1 MSTTTDLCRLSGADQ
16 ARLIR
21 AQELSPVELIDAV
34 YARIHALNPI
44 VNAFCTLVEEEARAE
59 ARAAEAAVLRGDD
72 LGPLHGVPVS
82 IKDLVCTRGIRTVS
96 GSKAYADFVPDEDDI
111 VVERLRAAGAIVLGK
126 TNVPEFG
133 YMGTTHN
140 DVFGVTRNPWN
151 LEKTPGGSSG
161 GGTAAVATGMGALAV
176 GSDGGGSVRIP
187 GSFSGLFAMKA
198 SFGRVPLYPG
208 CRDPRYPGVS
218 SWESLEHI
226 GPMTRT
232 VEDSALMLSVMAAG
246 PDDRDRHTLPA
257 PGFDWLAAMTGGVR
271 GLRVAWSPDWG
282 YAAVDPRVREVT
294 TRAVRVFADQLGCEV
309 VEAHPGFGDC
319 LGLFPGMDDAFWALV
334 ARDSDLKGMRA
345 LVAAG
350 TITLPSL
357 VALLQTE
364 WTAEDLTN
372 AAMVRQDVVNTMW
385 RFMRDYDFL
394 LTPTLGVPPFELS
407 SAGPT
412 EIDGK
417 AVSSAHWLSF
427 TYPINMTGQPAA
439 TVPAGWTDD
448 GLPIGLQ
455 IVGRHLDDP
464 MVLRAAAAFEAAS
477 PWAQR
482 WPALLDDL

>member
-1 MSTTTDLCRLSGADQ
+1 MSTATDLCQLSGAEQ

-21 AQELSPVELIDAV
+21 ERAISPVELVDAV
-34 YARIHALNPI
+34 YDRIHRLNP
-44 VNAFCTLVEEEARAE
+44 VLNAFCTLVEDEARAE
-59 ARAAEAAVLRGDD
+59 ARAAEAAVSRGEP

-82 IKDLVCTRGIRTVS
+82 IKDLVCTKGIRTVS
-96 GSKAYADFVPDEDDI
+96 GSRAYADFVPDEDDI

-151 LEKTPGGSSG
+151 LERTPGGSSG
-161 GGTAAVATGMGALAV
+161 GGTAAVATGMGALGV

-187 GSFSGLFAMKA
+187 SSFSGLFAMKA

-232 VEDSALMLSVMAAG
+232 VEDSALMLSVMAG

-257 PGFDWLAAMTGGVR
+257 GDVDWLAALQGGVA
-271 GLRVAWSPDWG
+271 GLKVAWSPDWG
-282 YAAVDPRVREVT
+282 YAAVDPQV
-294 TRAVRVFADQLGCEV
+294 RAVTARAVQVFADQLGCT
-309 VEAHPGFGDC
+309 VEIAHPGFGDC
-319 LGLFPGMDDAFWALV
+319 LGLFPSMDDAFWAMV
-334 ARDSDLKGMRA
+334 ARDSDLRGMRR
-345 LVAAG
+345 LVAEG
-350 TITLPSL
+350 TITLPGL
-357 VALLQTE
+357 VQLLQTE
-364 WTAEDLTN
+364 WTAEDFTN

-385 RFMRDYDFL
+385 RFMRGYDFL
-394 LTPTLGVPPFELS
+394 LTPTLGVPPFELH

-412 EIDGK
+412 EIDGRP
-417 AVSSAHWLSF
+417 VSAAHWLSF

-439 TVPAGWTDD
+439 TVPAGFTDD

-455 IVGRHLDDP
+455 IVGRHLDDA

-477 PWAQR
+477 PWADR
-482 WPALLDDL
+482 WPALIETL